1 MADYLIEAAETM
13 AAKGDKEASCGMPS
27 AVQSYKAAARKYRQA
42 ADKFPNRKAEFIALA
57 EDYESRA
64 SNFRPSDHPAPASN
78 QPANP
83 YQNQRPNAPQ
93 NGGYNPSNGAN
104 ASKQNGAQNNA
115 VEDDGEAPTVEE
127 ALAELN
133 SYIGLGS
140 VKSKVNSWIALVKNM
155 QRRQKAGLAVSKEF
169 SYHLVFVGN
178 PGTGKTSVARFMGQ
192 IYRALG
198 ILSKGHVVEV
208 ARNDVVAGYIGQ
220 TAIKMQEVIDKAM
233 GGVLFIDEAY
243 TLAKDDGKDFGVE
256 AIDTLLKAMEDKRD
270 DFVVI
275 VAGYPKPM
283 KKFISAN
290 AGLASRFNIKNKK
303 SDNGNET
310 EEMEEFLKSSNLIFF
325 EDYTGDEMLK
335 IFKRLCK
342 KSDYVLDEKAERMLG
357 ARFDYMFA
365 TRDENFGNAR
375 DVRNMFQEAVTNQ
388 ANRLEK
394 LGDYDDDQMTLICAE
409 DIPKS

>member
-1 MADYLIEAAETM
+1 MADYLIEAAQTM
-13 AAKGDKEASCGMPS
+13 AAKGDREASCGMPS

-42 ADKFPNRKAEFIALA
+42 AEQFPNRKAEFIALA
-57 EDYESRA
+57 EDYEARA
-64 SNFRPSDHPAPASN
+64 ANFKPNERPAPTSN
-78 QPANP
+78 QPANSSNS

-93 NGGYNPSNGAN
+93 NGYNAPAQ
-104 ASKQNGAQNNA
+104 KQNGAQNNA

-140 VKSKVNSWIALVKNM
+140 VKSKVSSWIALVKNM

-290 AGLASRFNIKNKK
+290 AGLASRFNIKNTKR
-303 SDNGNET
+303 DTET
-310 EEMEEFLKSSNLIFF
+310 EEMEEFLHSSNLIFF

-342 KSDYVLDEKAERMLG
+342 KSDYVLDEKAERLLS
-357 ARFDYMFA
+357 ARFDYLFA

-394 LGDYDDDQMTLICAE
+394 LGDYDDDQMTLICEE
-409 DIPKS
+409 DIPMN